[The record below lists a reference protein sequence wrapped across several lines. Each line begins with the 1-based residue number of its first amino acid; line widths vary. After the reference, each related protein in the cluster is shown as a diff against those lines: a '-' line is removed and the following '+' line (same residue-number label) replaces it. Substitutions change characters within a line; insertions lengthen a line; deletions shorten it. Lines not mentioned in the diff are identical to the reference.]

1 VKVELFDPRVDAL
14 PPEWDKLRGA
24 ANLSAAWSADAL
36 TALSW
41 GSARTVYLGLAYQGD
56 EAVGLFTGEF
66 GPYTPRKPRYSTPGK
81 PATGFYFCRMLAGF
95 SQGLAFH
102 GELGWA
108 DRRNAC
114 RALEKALRLRLGLR
128 CFGIVYGNVTDDS
141 VGLVDGW
148 LRLRRPVSPNIVLRN
163 EWSTMDEYFD
173 GLPRTR
179 RRTFGQIYRNVAESD
194 EVAVLSAVDHVDPE
208 QASRLDVLTR
218 SKYLG
223 SGENLFPLPH
233 AYFERLN
240 GASGVRYFAH
250 QSRESGALESFDL
263 TFDQDGV
270 LTTTVTG
277 SRESR
282 LSQRL
287 HLYHDLYLREISYL
301 IEHQLNTVEFGK
313 GLFDLKSRFGCV
325 RVPQY
330 AVAAAF

>member
-1 VKVELFDPRVDAL
+1 MKVELFDPRVDPL
-14 PPEWDKLRGA
+14 PPEWEKLRGS
-24 ANLSAAWSADAL
+24 ANLSAAWSAEAL

-41 GSARTVYLGLAYQGD
+41 GSARTVYLGVAFQDD
-56 EAVGLFTGEF
+56 EPVGLFTGEF
-66 GPYTPRKPRYSTPGK
+66 GPYAPRKPRYSTPGK
-81 PATGFYFCRMLAGF
+81 PATGFYLCRMLAGF
-95 SQGLAFH
+95 SQGMAFH
-102 GELGWA
+102 DELGWS
-108 DRRNAC
+108 DRRAAC

-128 CFGIVYGNVTDDS
+128 CFGIIYGNVTDET

-163 EWSTMDEYFD
+163 EWSTMDEYLE

-179 RRTFGQIYRNVAESD
+179 RRTFSRIYRDVNESD
-194 EVAVLSAVDHVDPE
+194 EVTLLSPVDRIDPE

-218 SKYLG
+218 TKYLEP
-223 SGENLFPLPH
+223 GENLFPLPH
-233 AYFERLN
+233 AYFEQLN
-240 GASGVRYFAH
+240 NTAGVRYFAH
-250 QSRESGALESFDL
+250 QSSETGMLESFDL

-301 IEHQLNTVEFGK
+301 IEHRLHTVEFGK